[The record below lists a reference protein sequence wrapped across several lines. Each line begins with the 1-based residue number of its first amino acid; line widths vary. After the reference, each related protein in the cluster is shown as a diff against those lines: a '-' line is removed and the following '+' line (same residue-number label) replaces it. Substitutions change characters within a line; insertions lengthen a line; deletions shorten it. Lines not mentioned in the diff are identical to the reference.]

1 MKRFLLLILAL
12 SGCLIMSAQS
22 GKEIRT
28 MQIVSK
34 ETWNNTDSK
43 NKFLEMVEK
52 FDKEGNL
59 TEEIKYNPD
68 RSIKKHTRWTY
79 NANNDKLTETELD
92 AAGKIE
98 SKTEYEYDGRLRT
111 SRKEYNEKGKLV
123 SWKVYKYEYE
133 K

>member
-12 SGCLIMSAQS
+12 SGSLIMSAQS

-28 MQIVSK
+28 MQITSK

-59 TEEIKYNPD
+59 IEEIKYNPD
-68 RSIKKHTRWTY
+68 RSIKKHTKWTY
-79 NANNDKLTETELD
+79 NVNNDKLTETEFD
-92 AAGKIE
+92 ADGKIE
-98 SKTEYEYDGRLRT
+98 SKTEYEYDGKLRT
-111 SRKEYNEKGKLV
+111 SKKDYNEKGKLV
-123 SWKVYKYEYE
+123 SWKVYKYVYE